1 MSIAAF
7 RSLSYALI
15 ATGFIN
21 MTYQNSHSGILI
33 KSGLSILIGSIYLL
47 ISFTQIFQT
56 IQKSKL
62 LRFVFVLIALIALV
76 IQFLK

>member
-21 MTYQNSHSGILI
+21 MTYQNAHSGILV
-33 KSGLSILIGSIYLL
+33 KSGISILIGGIYLL
-47 ISFTQIFQT
+47 ISFTKVFSS

-62 LRFVFVLIALIALV
+62 LRFIFVLIALIALV

>member
-33 KSGLSILIGSIYLL
+33 KSGFSILIGSIYLL

-62 LRFVFVLIALIALV
+62 LRFIFVLIALIALV

>member
-1 MSIAAF
+1 MSITAF

-21 MTYQNSHSGILI
+21 LTYQNAHSGILV
-33 KSGLSILIGSIYLL
+33 KSGISILIGAIFVL
-47 ISFTQIFQT
+47 ISFTPKFES
-56 IQKSKL
+56 IQKSKP
-62 LRFVFVLIALIALV
+62 LRFIFVLIALIALV

>member
-62 LRFVFVLIALIALV
+62 LRFIFVLIALIALV